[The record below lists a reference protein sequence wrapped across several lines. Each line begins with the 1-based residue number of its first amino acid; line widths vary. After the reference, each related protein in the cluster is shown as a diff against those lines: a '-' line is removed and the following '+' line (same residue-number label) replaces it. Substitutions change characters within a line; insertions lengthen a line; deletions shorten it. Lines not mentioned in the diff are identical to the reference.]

1 MRYAIA
7 PIPPAPAIEPT
18 TVPAIAPGERPPK
31 YEKKTNSI
39 ISHRYKWYIW
49 IKALR
54 LPKPVYFYIISTL
67 INIPYVSSVSL
78 TSRKWLQSC
87 NLDNCIYLN
96 LKLLISSKHV
106 KTFLL
111 KSEALL

>member
-7 PIPPAPAIEPT
+7 PIPPAPAIDPT

-54 LPKPVYFYIISTL
+54 LPKPVYFYNIFTK

-87 NLDNCIYLN
+87 NLDNVMYPI
-96 LKLLISSKHV
+96 

-111 KSEALL
+111 KSGALL